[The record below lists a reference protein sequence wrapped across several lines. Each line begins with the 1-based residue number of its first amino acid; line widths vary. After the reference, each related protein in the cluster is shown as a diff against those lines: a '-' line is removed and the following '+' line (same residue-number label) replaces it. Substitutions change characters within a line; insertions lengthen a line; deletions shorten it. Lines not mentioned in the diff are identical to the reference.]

1 MPSTPL
7 PALLVVAQ
15 GRHCSVALALP
26 LRQPRDLAAA
36 GSLGQGGDCG
46 HLPARRGPDRQP
58 PVEVNCRARERQSL
72 HCSRRWRWRWRR
84 RWPWRPRWW
93 RLRPWRIGGDHAAL
107 HPQDLHLSGSSRRK
121 QLGPRAGWFVA
132 ERTVRTG
139 RSAAAPHDCHS
150 GNRNCP
156 DVSGNS
162 RSSRSRSTLDGLS
175 PADEA
180 RSALHGFPCLTN

>member
-1 MPSTPL
+1 MPAVVPTPTTE
-7 PALLVVAQ
+7 VA
-15 GRHCSVALALP
+15 GV
-26 LRQPRDLAAA
+26 
-36 GSLGQGGDCG
+36 G
-46 HLPARRGPDRQP
+46 HG
-58 PVEVNCRARERQSL
+58 N
-72 HCSRRWRWRWRR
+72 SRRWW

-107 HPQDLHLSGSSRRK
+107 LPKMPSLHLSESSRRK

-180 RSALHGFPCLTN
+180 RSALHGFPCPTNQLTQLVSEPRRAGRATLTSLPARDLSLLPQGRGPIRDERRLLR